1 MRGLTADSLAGG
13 LTLSSLLRRFYLS
26 TLSPVSA
33 ARVGS
38 PKSLSR
44 CTMALGVCVFVEKQ
58 TRTDRPGSVERARC
72 GPGPA
77 EAKAKG
83 LRERARAAIVRES

>member
-26 TLSPVSA
+26 TLGC
-33 ARVGS
+33 GS

-58 TRTDRPGSVERARC
+58 TRTDRPGSVERAVRA
-72 GPGPA
+72 GPGRGESERLA
-77 EAKAKG
+77 
-83 LRERARAAIVRES
+83 REGESG

>member
-26 TLSPVSA
+26 TLGC
-33 ARVGS
+33 VGS

-58 TRTDRPGSVERARC
+58 TRTDRPGSVERAR
-72 GPGPA
+72 GAGRA
-77 EAKAKG
+77 RRRRKRKACERG
-83 LRERARAAIVRES
+83 RDRERL

>member
-26 TLSPVSA
+26 TLGC
-33 ARVGS
+33 VGS

-58 TRTDRPGSVERARC
+58 TRTSSPGSVERA
-72 GPGPA
+72 GGG
-77 EAKAKG
+77 EAC
-83 LRERARAAIVRES
+83 ERARVES

>member
-26 TLSPVSA
+26 TLGC
-33 ARVGS
+33 VGS

-44 CTMALGVCVFVEKQ
+44 EMHEMALGVCVFVEKQ